1 MYSNNNIKIIDD
13 FFLNNMY
20 AIVALILL
28 AIFLIWSTKIV
39 FARANLAKPLLIGEP
54 DLEVMI
60 VMVEDLGE
68 VGGL

>member
-1 MYSNNNIKIIDD
+1 
-13 FFLNNMY
+13 MY
-20 AIVALILL
+20 AIVSLILL